1 MADELLGGRYA
12 LMDVIGEGG
21 MATVWRARDALL
33 GRVVAV
39 KVLRPQY
46 AADAEFRERF
56 RREAQSA
63 AALSHPNIVNVYD
76 VGQHQGSNY
85 IVMEL
90 VDGRPLSEIIASEG
104 RISPDRAVDY
114 GIGILDAL
122 EHAHANGVVHRDI
135 KPHNILITRD
145 GRVKV
150 ADFGIARAASASALT
165 ETGKVMGTVNYTSP
179 EQARGDAATAGSD
192 IYSTGLVIYEM
203 LCGRPPFSGDTPVSV
218 ALKHVQ
224 EAPAQLSSIVP
235 STPPQVERV
244 VMRALLKNADERWR
258 TARAFRNALA
268 AAKGSIA
275 SSGVGIGVGSGAGAG
290 ASAGAGGATAHMPGT
305 LPPRLSSA
313 VQSELDTTRP
323 FDAGEAH
330 DLGRPAAG
338 DGRSKKKRSSKVWVT
353 LAIAV
358 LVIAGLA
365 AGAWR
370 AFEGWVKVEE
380 VAVPNMVNMTVPEA
394 EATARAVSL
403 GLDTSARRYDNK
415 VEYNRIISQEP
426 PGGAKRKINSVV
438 RVTVSLGPEMA
449 TVPDLYNQ
457 TAKEAQFTLEG
468 FGFGL
473 GESTTDYHES
483 VAAGRIMAQNPEAG
497 AYVAKGEKVSIVLSA
512 GPPPAPPEVP
522 LVIGMSEAAARE
534 AISAAGLTV
543 GSVTSRSSMIYAPGT
558 VVDQSP
564 RPYITV
570 EPGTSVDLVLADDAG
585 GDVSTSTPKR
595 FAVTYRVEYGPD
607 VQEIVIKVI
616 DSFGE
621 RICYGPASHRT
632 GDTVSQVV
640 EVYGSGKIEVWAD
653 GNLIRVDDV

>member
-1 MADELLGGRYA
+1 MADGLLGGRYA

-21 MATVWRARDALL
+21 MATVWRARDVLL

-76 VGQHQGSNY
+76 VGQHEGSNY

-90 VDGRPLSEIIASEG
+90 VDGRPLSEIIAAEG
-104 RISPDRAVDY
+104 RIGTDRAVDY

-150 ADFGIARAASASALT
+150 ADFGIARAAAASALT

-192 IYSTGLVIYEM
+192 LYSTGLVIYEM
-203 LCGRPPFSGDTPVSV
+203 LCGRPPFSGDTLVSV
-218 ALKHVQ
+218 ALKHVH
-224 EAPAQLSSIVP
+224 EEPAKLSSIVP
-235 STPPQVERV
+235 AVPPQIERA
-244 VMRALLKNADERWR
+244 VMRALLKKPDERWR

-268 AAKGSIA
+268 AARGSIA
-275 SSGVGIGVGSGAGAG
+275 PGMGSAAGHG
-290 ASAGAGGATAHMPGT
+290 PGPSLRPTAAAP
-305 LPPRLSSA
+305 
-313 VQSELDTTRP
+313 SEHDTTRP
-323 FDAGEAH
+323 FDAGEAL
-330 DLGRPAAG
+330 DVGKPASG
-338 DGRSKKKRSSKVWVT
+338 DGRPKKNKSRVWLI
-353 LAIAV
+353 LAIV
-358 LVIAGLA
+358 LLVIAGIS

-370 AFEGWVKVEE
+370 AFQGWVRVEE
-380 VAVPNMVNMTVPEA
+380 VVVPDMVGMTVPEA
-394 EATARAVSL
+394 EAAARAVSL
-403 GLDTSARRYDNK
+403 GLDTSARRYDST
-415 VEYNRIISQEP
+415 VEYNRVISQEP
-426 PGGAKRKINSVV
+426 PADAKRKINSVV

-468 FGFGL
+468 LGFSL
-473 GESTTDYHES
+473 GGTTTGEHES
-483 VAAGRIMAQNPEAG
+483 VAVDRVIAQDPEAG
-497 AYVAKGEKVSIVLSA
+497 AYVSKGQRVNIVLSD

-522 LVIGMSEAAARE
+522 LVIGMAEAGARE
-534 AISAAGLTV
+534 AIAAVGLTV
-543 GSVTSRSSMIYAPGT
+543 GSVTTRSSIIYAPGT

-570 EPGTSVDLVLADDAG
+570 EPGTSVDLVLADAGG
-585 GDVSTSTPKR
+585 GDVETPTLR
-595 FAVTYRVEYGPD
+595 SFPVTYRVEYGPD

-621 RICYGPASHRT
+621 RVSYGPATHHIGDVVSH
-632 GDTVSQVV
+632 VV
-640 EVYGSGKIEVWAD
+640 NVHGSGKIEVWID
-653 GNLIRVDDV
+653 GTLIRVDNV

>member
-1 MADELLGGRYA
+1 MAEELLGARYA

-21 MATVWRARDALL
+21 MATVWRARDVLL

-76 VGQHQGSNY
+76 VGQHEGSNY

-224 EAPAQLSSIVP
+224 EEPAQLSSIVP
-235 STPPQVERV
+235 SVPSQIERV
-244 VMRALLKNADERWR
+244 VMRALLKNVDERWR

-268 AAKGSIA
+268 AARSSIA
-275 SSGVGIGVGSGAGAG
+275 AGVGSGVGAGADADDGAGAG
-290 ASAGAGGATAHMPGT
+290 MKHAAGPVQRSSPGV
-305 LPPRLSSA
+305 A
-313 VQSELDTTRP
+313 SELDTTRP
-323 FDAGEAH
+323 FDAGGAH

-338 DGRSKKKRSSKVWVT
+338 DQRPKKKKSGRVWLI
-353 LAIAV
+353 LAIVV
-358 LVIAGLA
+358 LVIAGLSV
-365 AGAWR
+365 GAWR
-370 AFEGWVKVEE
+370 AFQEWVKVEE
-380 VAVPNMVNMTVPEA
+380 VVVPDMLGMSVPEA
-394 EATARAVSL
+394 EAAARAVSL
-403 GLDTSARRYDNK
+403 GLDTSARRYDST
-415 VEYNRIISQEP
+415 VEYNHVISQEP
-426 PGGAKRKINSVV
+426 AGGAKRKVNSVV
-438 RVTVSLGPEMA
+438 RVTVSLGPEMG

-468 FGFGL
+468 FGFTVGD
-473 GESTTDYHES
+473 TTEDYHDS
-483 VAAGRIMAQNPEAG
+483 VEVGRIMAQDPEAG
-497 AYVAKGEKVSIVLSA
+497 AYVSKGQKVNIVLSA
-512 GPPPAPPEVP
+512 GPRPAPPEIP
-522 LVIGMSEAAARE
+522 LVIGMSEERARE
-534 AISAAGLTV
+534 TIAAAGLVV
-543 GSVTSRSSMIYAPGT
+543 GTVTSRASMIYAPGT

-570 EPGTSVDLVLADDAG
+570 EPGTSVDLVIADNSG
-585 GDVSTSTPKR
+585 GDVSTSTPRR

-640 EVYGSGKIEVWAD
+640 EVYGSGKIEVWVD
-653 GNLIRVDDV
+653 GSLVRVDSV